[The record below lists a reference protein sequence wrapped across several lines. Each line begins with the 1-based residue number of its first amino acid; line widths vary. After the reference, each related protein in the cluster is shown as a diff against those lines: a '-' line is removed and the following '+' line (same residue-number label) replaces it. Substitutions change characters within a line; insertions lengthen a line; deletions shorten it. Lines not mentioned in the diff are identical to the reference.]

1 MESRRNGR
9 KAMTLMLTD
18 AEMAALDRLSDS
30 KDMTKAAIIRQALRL
45 YQALDERL
53 SRGDK
58 VYVEDEAKKE
68 KAELIVL

>member
-1 MESRRNGR
+1 MNGR

-18 AEMAALDRLSDS
+18 AEMAALDRLSET
-30 KDMTKAAIIRQALRL
+30 KDMTKAALIRQALRL

-68 KAELIVL
+68 KAELVVL

>member
-1 MESRRNGR
+1 MEPRMNGR

-18 AEMAALDRLSDS
+18 AEMAALDRLSET
-30 KDMTKAAIIRQALRL
+30 KDMTKAALIRQALRL

-68 KAELIVL
+68 KAELVVL

>member
-1 MESRRNGR
+1 MNGR

-18 AEMAALDRLSDS
+18 AEMAALDRLSES
-30 KDMTKAAIIRQALRL
+30 KDMTKAALIRQALRL

-58 VYVEDEAKKE
+58 IFVEDVEKRE
-68 KAELIVL
+68 KAELMVL